1 MKVIYCCSKFSP
13 NISYKSSKPAF
24 GPAGLVVKDSSMEIR
39 MSMKEDLA
47 ERIDQRDTLLH
58 YSVSVFLFKV
68 LMEAPELCVKSVQS

>member
-47 ERIDQRDTLLH
+47 ERIDQRDTLLCQC
-58 YSVSVFLFKV
+58 FLFKV